1 MTGSLS
7 CLAAVRE
14 HICSTPSFKTTLRDV
29 GDIWPDIWSECRRI
43 GLVRCLPDLAL
54 GLVVTVGM
62 LLLALFAHVWKL
74 VDHTILPIIDPWSLY
89 HEGRREYR
97 RREKEFARRFLARR
111 DAVTVCARSRRASRK
126 KSDLF
131 FDRLPA
137 EIRRLIL
144 IEAFGHRTLHMNLE
158 FQHPFHLVDAKSDDL
173 SNTHAGIEY
182 SAVASADGS
191 MTGPPSH
198 LLTSEARQWTWFGC
212 VCHRIPPTC
221 SALSYGRRRSWPI
234 GHGIASEPNGDCC
247 LEGAGTCNEWPGEW
261 PGKCQIGALGWL
273 LSCRQA
279 YLEGMD
285 VLYRTNTIHIA
296 SAPLLHYLPDIM
308 TPNVLSHITSLE
320 LVWNA
325 NQVPL
330 ALGFTGQAASKSH
343 KRQTEPLFPSL
354 QVLRITFASLTWG
367 ELDAAT
373 GLNWP
378 YRSKDTLASRLET
391 RLFPDIDALLDRIV
405 PPSTDVTISC
415 PKWIW
420 YEVTDLALVEKQGKE
435 ATRPQRAD
443 IEGLKCWRKTPST
456 ATGGDKGLEE
466 ASGSPFRA
474 GFWIHIPVEDV
485 NLGTGRNYDWKR
497 DQLYGLEQVRFRY
510 PVT

>member
-1 MTGSLS
+1 MTSSVS

-14 HICSTPSFKTTLRDV
+14 HMCSTPSFKTTLRDV

-43 GLVRCLPDLAL
+43 GVVRCLPELAL

-62 LLLALFAHVWKL
+62 LLLALFAHIWKL

-89 HEGRREYR
+89 HEERREYR
-97 RREKEFARRFLARR
+97 RRDREFARRFLARR
-111 DAVTVCARSRRASRK
+111 DAVTISGRSRRTSRR

-182 SAVASADGS
+182 SAVATADGS
-191 MTGPPSH
+191 MTGSPSH
-198 LLTSEARQWTWFGC
+198 LLTGEARRWTWFGC

-234 GHGIASEPNGDCC
+234 GHGIASEPNGDCYWGSG
-247 LEGAGTCNEWPGEW
+247 LATV
-261 PGKCQIGALGWL
+261 
-273 LSCRQA
+273 LSSSISRGHGRAIQNKHHPHR
-279 YLEGMD
+279 
-285 VLYRTNTIHIA
+285 VR
-296 SAPLLHYLPDIM
+296 PLLHHLPDIM
-308 TPNVLSHITSLE
+308 TPNVLSRITSLE

-325 NQVPL
+325 TQVPL
-330 ALGFTGQAASKSH
+330 TLGFTGQAASKSH

-378 YRSKDTLASRLET
+378 YSSKDTLASRLQT

-443 IEGLKCWRKTPST
+443 IEGLKCWRETPSA
-456 ATGGDKGLEE
+456 ATSGDKGLEE
-466 ASGSPFRA
+466 ASGSTFRA
-474 GFWIHIPVEDV
+474 GFWVHIPVEDV

-497 DQLYGLEQVRFRY
+497 DQLYDLEQVRFRY
-510 PVT
+510 PVI